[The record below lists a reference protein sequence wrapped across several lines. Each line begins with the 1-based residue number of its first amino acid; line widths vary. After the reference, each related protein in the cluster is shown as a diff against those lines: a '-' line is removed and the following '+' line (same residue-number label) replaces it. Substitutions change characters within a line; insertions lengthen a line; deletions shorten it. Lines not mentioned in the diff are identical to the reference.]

1 MQLGMDAQWDCFVAY
16 PTARRATAE
25 QLAKLLLARGVRV
38 FLDVLALQPGDNWP
52 QAIPA
57 ALEDAC
63 VTVVLVAPETEL
75 AFYAQEE
82 IAHAVAKARGDE
94 AHRRVVPVF
103 LGATPDERVP
113 YGLRIKQGYVVASP
127 ADLAHAADG
136 IATLVEKITHQ
147 IELEADGEE
156 PREVSPSARQHLA
169 TLRIQVE
176 QLTRDQYRIIN
187 QLRFMRRVRIS
198 GCAGSGKTLVATE
211 KATRLAKGGTRVLFL
226 CHNPLLA
233 EHVQQLTAGSGVE
246 VRDFARWTAELAG
259 DPPALLGDGE
269 WTHYDE
275 PTQDTL
281 DRAFDQL
288 ARGEGQLDAIVVD
301 EGQDFRDEWWGVVE
315 AGLAGA
321 SQGFLYIFHDNNQSL
336 LAQRGRYP
344 IDEPHVDLSRNCRNA
359 GRVLDLMRCFDSS
372 APEPELGLRDRGS
385 VRRFEAGQDALAET
399 LGYLEKQ
406 MLLKDA
412 VVLVTEEGPLAGSS
426 LAGCEVTLPTPT
438 RWQIEVRR
446 QFDRVLHFYERHG
459 MRPPPGGE
467 KWIVA
472 QLVKLSPSSYPTY
485 EDVEVVRSVAREFSI
500 DRQTRAWIDENP
512 LVRNTISFRD
522 DGEGPRLR
530 RRTRVRVRLRAAEVV
545 LYFEREDWPRGLS
558 RPRVV
563 VLQPFYLPR
572 AAGTL
577 PLYRVSDFKG
587 LEAEAVVLI
596 MRGRV
601 GNHREATYVGLSRA
615 RVLLCIVADA
625 TAAAVLPKSFS
636 WDQG

>member
-82 IAHAVAKARGDE
+82 IAHAVARARGDE

-233 EHVQQLTAGSGVE
+233 EHVQQLTAGCGVE

-259 DPPALLGDGE
+259 DPPHCSATASGRTTRADPGH
-269 WTHYDE
+269 T
-275 PTQDTL
+275 

-288 ARGEGQLDAIVVD
+288 ARGEGQLDAFVVD

-399 LGYLEKQ
+399 LGYLE
-406 MLLKDA
+406 
-412 VVLVTEEGPLAGSS
+412 PLAGSS

-472 QLVKLSPSSYPTY
+472 QLVKLSPSSPH
-485 EDVEVVRSVAREFSI
+485 
-500 DRQTRAWIDENP
+500 
-512 LVRNTISFRD
+512 
-522 DGEGPRLR
+522 LR
-530 RRTRVRVRLRAAEVV
+530 RR
-545 LYFEREDWPRGLS
+545 RGS
-558 RPRVV
+558 P
-563 VLQPFYLPR
+563 Q
-572 AAGTL
+572 
-577 PLYRVSDFKG
+577 
-587 LEAEAVVLI
+587 
-596 MRGRV
+596 RG
-601 GNHREATYVGLSRA
+601 A
-615 RVLLCIVADA
+615 RVLHRPPDTRVDRRKPAGPEHHI
-625 TAAAVLPKSFS
+625 LP
-636 WDQG
+636 

>member
-25 QLAKLLLARGVRV
+25 QLAELLLARGVRV

-82 IAHAVAKARGDE
+82 IAHAVARARGDE

-259 DPPALLGDGE
+259 DPPHCSA
-269 WTHYDE
+269 T
-275 PTQDTL
+275 
-281 DRAFDQL
+281 
-288 ARGEGQLDAIVVD
+288 
-301 EGQDFRDEWWGVVE
+301 
-315 AGLAGA
+315 A
-321 SQGFLYIFHDNNQSL
+321 S
-336 LAQRGRYP
+336 GR
-344 IDEPHVDLSRNCRNA
+344 
-359 GRVLDLMRCFDSS
+359 
-372 APEPELGLRDRGS
+372 
-385 VRRFEAGQDALAET
+385 T
-399 LGYLEKQ
+399 
-406 MLLKDA
+406 
-412 VVLVTEEGPLAGSS
+412 T
-426 LAGCEVTLPTPT
+426 T
-438 RWQIEVRR
+438 
-446 QFDRVLHFYERHG
+446 
-459 MRPPPGGE
+459 
-467 KWIVA
+467 
-472 QLVKLSPSSYPTY
+472 
-485 EDVEVVRSVAREFSI
+485 
-500 DRQTRAWIDENP
+500 
-512 LVRNTISFRD
+512 
-522 DGEGPRLR
+522 
-530 RRTRVRVRLRAAEVV
+530 
-545 LYFEREDWPRGLS
+545 S
-558 RPRVV
+558 RPRTHSTARSISW
-563 VLQPFYLPR
+563 R
-572 AAGTL
+572 AARGSWM
-577 PLYRVSDFKG
+577 PSSS
-587 LEAEAVVLI
+587 
-596 MRGRV
+596 MRGRTS
-601 GNHREATYVGLSRA
+601 ATSGGGWSRPAWPTPRRASSTSSTTTISHCSLSAAAIPSTSHMSICR
-615 RVLLCIVADA
+615 A
-625 TAAAVLPKSFS
+625 TAVTLGVSSTSCAASTAARPSPS
-636 WDQG
+636 WACATGAASDGSRPAKTPSQRPWGTSRSRCC